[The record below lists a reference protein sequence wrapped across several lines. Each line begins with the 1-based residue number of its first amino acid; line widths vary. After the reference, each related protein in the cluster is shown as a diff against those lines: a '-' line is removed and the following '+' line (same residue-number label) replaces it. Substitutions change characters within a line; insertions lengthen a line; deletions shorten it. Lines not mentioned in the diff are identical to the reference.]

1 MAKEAVKI
9 LKPSTIGK
17 ALISG
22 VVLFCLVVAVVYAV
36 LPQQNSVNE
45 SKNYAYVYSG
55 AKSASVPFA
64 VAGAPDNAMLLFGS
78 SELSTPSSL
87 VAQVPA
93 VVFGEHNY
101 GLDLMFVGEAFDQS
115 LWQGIA
121 AAAYAPQ
128 VKNKKVA
135 IIVSP
140 TWFENGGIDNET
152 FKLRFSY
159 SLYRAF
165 CDNPQV
171 SQESK
176 SYVAERLAEQG
187 IDATTI
193 NAGLR
198 RMPHDY
204 LNDAILSA
212 MDDLKLRAD
221 LQGVRE
227 LGIET
232 GTDDG
237 SSDTS
242 EPADANAMSDVDGIG
257 KPGDVGEAAAVSEP
271 LSFADMR
278 SQALIDAQNAC
289 TNNDWGINSA
299 YWEAN
304 LEGRLEALRGNIDD
318 ETFTDTPEYDD
329 FAACL
334 RIMKEV
340 GFDPLVIVSPLH
352 GEAYDL
358 LGADASDREACYERI
373 RSIAEDAGAEV
384 VDFSDREYEV
394 YFLHDIVHFGWLGWV
409 DVEEALYDFANNK

>member
-9 LKPSTIGK
+9 LKPNVIGK
-17 ALISG
+17 ALVIG
-22 VVLFCLVVAVVYAV
+22 VVLFCLIVAAVYAV
-36 LPQQNSVNE
+36 LPQQNSIDQG
-45 SKNYAYVYSG
+45 KNYGYVYSG

-64 VAGAPDNAMLLFGS
+64 VASAPHDAMLLFGS
-78 SELSTPSSL
+78 SELSTSSSL
-87 VAQVPA
+87 VPQVPA

-101 GLDLMFVGEAFDQS
+101 GLDLVFVGEAYDQS

-121 AAAYAPQ
+121 AAAYAPW
-128 VKNKKVA
+128 VENKKVA

-171 SQESK
+171 SQMSK
-176 SYVAERLAEQG
+176 DYVATRLAEQG

-198 RMPHDY
+198 TMPYDY

-221 LQGVRE
+221 LQEVRE
-227 LGIET
+227 RGLEKS
-232 GTDDG
+232 DADG
-237 SSDTS
+237 
-242 EPADANAMSDVDGIG
+242 NN
-257 KPGDVGEAAAVSEP
+257 EA
-271 LSFADMR
+271 LSFADLR
-278 SQALIDAQNAC
+278 FQALIDAQNAC
-289 TNNDWGINSA
+289 SNNDWGIDSA
-299 YWEAN
+299 YWSAH
-304 LEGRLEALRGNIDD
+304 LEGKLDALQGNIDD
-318 ETFTDTPEYDD
+318 ETFADTPEYDD

-334 RIMKEV
+334 RIMNEV
-340 GFDPLVIVSPLH
+340 GFEPLVIVSPLH

-358 LGADASDREACYERI
+358 LGADLVDREACYERI
-373 RSIAEDAGAEV
+373 RTIAQEAGAEV
-384 VDFSDREYEV
+384 ADFSDREYET